1 MGFKVDSEYDLG
13 PHGRI
18 TLLKG
23 EGDTFIELISN
34 PVHEPGLFSV
44 GMEVDD
50 LEGTLNELKSR
61 GAGVTME
68 PVKISVGYL
77 AFIEDPNGVR
87 IALIQ
92 HTDR

>member
-1 MGFKVDSEYDLG
+1 
-13 PHGRI
+13 
-18 TLLKG
+18 
-23 EGDTFIELISN
+23 
-34 PVHEPGLFSV
+34 
-44 GMEVDD
+44 MEVDD

-87 IALIQ
+87 IALIPA
-92 HTDR
+92 HR